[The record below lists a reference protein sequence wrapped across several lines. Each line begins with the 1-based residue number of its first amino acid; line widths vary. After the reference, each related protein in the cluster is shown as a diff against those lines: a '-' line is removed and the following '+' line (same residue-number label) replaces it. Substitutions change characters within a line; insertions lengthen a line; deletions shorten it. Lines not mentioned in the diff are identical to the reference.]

1 MHTMRYAEW
10 GDPRN
15 PRVLVCAH
23 GLTRVGRDFDRLA
36 RVLCGQYRVICPD
49 VVGRGQSDWLRDP
62 LHYTIPQ
69 YVGDMVT
76 LIARLNVAQV
86 AWLGT
91 SMGGLIGIA
100 LAGLPQSPVSRLLIN
115 DVGPRIEFSA
125 VERILAYVGQ
135 MMRFSSFEQAVEYNR
150 TIAAGF
156 GIRNDTDWR
165 ELTQS
170 TLKTDGDGFL
180 LHYDPAIR
188 VAWQNITPELLAA
201 AESANWRSYDAI
213 DCPTLLLRG
222 ENSDLLS
229 PSTAIEMSVRGPRAQ
244 MINVPEVGHAPM
256 FFDSAQIEVVRSFL
270 LEN

>member
-1 MHTMRYAEW
+1 MSEPVFGAVHCLSPAGLHSMRYAQW

-15 PRVLVCAH
+15 PRVLVCVH

-36 RVLCGQYRVICPD
+36 RALCDQYRVICPD

-62 LHYTIPQ
+62 SYYTVHQ
-69 YVGDMVT
+69 YVGDMVA
-76 LIARLNVAQV
+76 LIARLDVEQV

-91 SMGGLIGIA
+91 SMGGLIGIG
-100 LAGLPQSPVSRLLIN
+100 LASLPGSPVSRLVIN

-135 MMRFSSFEQAVEYNR
+135 PVRFASVEQAIEYNR

-156 GIRNDTDWR
+156 GMRNEADWR
-165 ELTQS
+165 EITRS
-170 TLKTDGDGFL
+170 TLKADGDGFV

-188 VAWQNITPELLAA
+188 VPWQAMTPEVLATVQ
-201 AESANWRSYDAI
+201 SATWRLYDAI
-213 DCPTLLLRG
+213 ACPTLLLRG

-229 PSTAIEMSVRGPRAQ
+229 PVTAAEMSTRGPRAQ
-244 MINVPEVGHAPM
+244 VINIPGVGHAPM
-256 FFDSAQIEVVRSFL
+256 
-270 LEN
+270 